1 VRQRFWLA
9 TMAAWLA
16 SAACGWAQFHDD
28 PLEGDKP
35 GEVAVQRWRIGMII
49 TAEGSGFRSIVGTV
63 TVPADWPEQ
72 RVRAVE
78 EDLSSGVSISYQT
91 VEDTA
96 RQMVIKVPTLAAGQ
110 QAKAVV
116 TFEIRRVLSPAP
128 EGTDRLTPPNP
139 RRPDRKLA
147 THLGPSPYIES
158 THPEIRKL
166 AKEIGTEKKAAWEHV
181 EAIYDWVR
189 EKVQYKEDKDQPPKS
204 ALAAFHDGTGA
215 CDEMSSLFIAICRAA
230 GIPARTVRVPGHC
243 YPEFYLLGA
252 EGKGHWY
259 PCQASGTRAFGRMPD
274 PRPILQ
280 KGDNVPGVDPR
291 TKKRVRHRFLP
302 ETLVGLPVGP
312 GGSLRPQLV
321 CEQVREKDQ
330 GPRTKDQG
338 PRHKCKSPGSK
349 RQ

>member
-1 VRQRFWLA
+1 MRQRLWLA

-16 SAACGWAQFHDD
+16 SAACGWAQFRDD
-28 PLEGDKP
+28 PPEGNGAGDI
-35 GEVAVQRWRIGMII
+35 AVQRWRIGMII
-49 TAEGSGFRSIVGTV
+49 IAEGSGFRSIVGTV

-78 EDLSSGVSISYQT
+78 EDISSGVSVTYQT

-96 RQMVIKVPTLAAGQ
+96 RQMVIKVPSLAAGQ
-110 QAKAVV
+110 QVKAVV
-116 TFEIRRVLSPAP
+116 TFETRRVLSRAP
-128 EGTDRLTPPNP
+128 EETDRLTAPNP

-147 THLGPSPYIES
+147 THLGPSAYIES

-189 EKVQYKEDKDQPPKS
+189 EKIQYREDKDQPPKS
-204 ALAAFHDGTGA
+204 ALSALHDGTGA
-215 CDEMSSLFIAICRAA
+215 CDEMTSLFIAICRAA

-243 YPEFYLLGA
+243 YPEFYLLDA

-259 PCQASGTRAFGRMPD
+259 PCQASGSRAFGRMPD

-291 TKKRVRHRFLP
+291 TKKKVRHRFLP
-302 ETLVGLPVGP
+302 ETLVGLPVGS

-321 CEQVREKDQ
+321 CEQVKEKDQ
-330 GPRTKDQG
+330 GARTKDQG
-338 PRHKCKSPGSK
+338 SGTNGRGASDND
-349 RQ
+349 Q